1 MNERKTEKEEGKK
14 ERGKEGRGKK
24 GGRVERVRGGGEGVR
39 EREYEGVREWR
50 REEVKEK
57 GRVGEEKGKGQ

>member
-39 EREYEGVREWR
+39 EREYEGVRE
-50 REEVKEK
+50 
-57 GRVGEEKGKGQ
+57 